1 MEAGSMQQA
10 DINFYFDPLCPFA
23 WMTSKWV
30 RKVVAQRD
38 YRVDWRFISLRMIN
52 ADVDY
57 DAQFPAGYEAGHT
70 AGLRLLRVAARAR
83 AEHGRAAVG
92 PLYEAIGTQAFD
104 SDVAAS
110 LEPGEP
116 GSRAFVEPLLE
127 QAGLP
132 GDLADAL
139 DDPAWDTELRAETD
153 EALALTGKDVGTPII
168 HFGPPDGIAFF
179 GPVISRLP
187 ADADAV
193 RLWDHVVG
201 LASFPG
207 FAELKRS
214 LRERPQLRSF
224 GVNPGE
230 TGIQED
236 WHGGSRRLKK

>member
-1 MEAGSMQQA
+1 MNDA

-23 WMTSKWV
+23 WLTSKWV
-30 RKVVAQRD
+30 RQVAAQRD
-38 YRVDWRFISLRMIN
+38 YTVDWRFISLRMIN
-52 ADVDY
+52 AHVDY
-57 DAQFPAGYEAGHT
+57 HSRFPAGYEAGHT
-70 AGLRLLRVAARAR
+70 AGLRLLRVAARVR
-83 AEHGRAAVG
+83 ADYGRPAVG
-92 PLYEAIGTQAFD
+92 PLYEAIGTRAFD
-104 SDVAAS
+104 SAAAPA
-110 LEPGEP
+110 LGPEER
-116 GSRAFVEPLLE
+116 GSREFVEPLLE

-132 GDLADAL
+132 AGLASAL
-139 DDPAWDTELRAETD
+139 DDASWDGELRAETG

-168 HFGPPDGIAFF
+168 HFGPPRGTAFF

-187 ADADAV
+187 SDQEAIG
-193 RLWDHVVG
+193 LWDHVVG

-224 GVNPGE
+224 GVSPGE